1 MAQHNELGKIGE
13 QLAINYL
20 IGEGYTILERNWRF
34 QKAEIDI
41 IAQKNEIVASI
52 EVKTRSNNEF
62 GSPQNFVTQKKIKL
76 LVMAMNQ
83 YVIQKNIHLE
93 VRFDII
99 AITKNN
105 KEFNILHLD
114 NAFLHF

>member
-1 MAQHNELGKIGE
+1 MAQHNELGEIGE
-13 QLAINYL
+13 QRAIDYL
-20 IGEGYTILERNWRF
+20 IRKGYTILERNWRF

-41 IAQKNEIVASI
+41 IAQKGKIVASI

-62 GSPQNFVTQKKIKL
+62 GNPQNFVTQKKIKL

-105 KEFNILHLD
+105 RGFDILHLD

>member
-1 MAQHNELGKIGE
+1 MSLG
-13 QLAINYL
+13 
-20 IGEGYTILERNWRF
+20 IL
-34 QKAEIDI
+34 
-41 IAQKNEIVASI
+41 
-52 EVKTRSNNEF
+52 KTLSLK
-62 GSPQNFVTQKKIKL
+62 KKIKL

-105 KEFNILHLD
+105 RGFDILHLD